1 MSLLV
6 WLPLTQDLRNNG
18 IDNSTFSIVSSN
30 TTVNNSGKLGKC
42 YNNNSHSGGGL
53 ISNKTIDLGQNQ
65 SMFCWFKFT
74 DLEASSSLGGGLVSQ
89 HRYGSNSGMGITI
102 KYVSS
107 TTGYLSVNTGTG
119 SSRTYNTYTGTT
131 LLQANTWYHGG
142 YTYDGS
148 ILKIY
153 VNGICEK
160 TQAISGMSVPTDYI
174 TVFCW
179 SLTSGAGI
187 HGDYKFYGDINDVR
201 VYDHALSEKEVK
213 ELSKGLVAHYPLNGG
228 RGGMDN
234 LIDYSKVTQANFTT
248 LVNRGKGSWNKLS
261 LVTKDGYDCYLYDK
275 SLSSTAFASGAWY
288 SLMKA
293 NTTYTYSAWIYFTA
307 SANFNFTSLG
317 HFQVYNSN
325 STASD
330 KSHEDIVANRIYEP
344 SIIPANKWTKIRI
357 TFTTNDLANSY
368 FQIYPRYNIGANVGD
383 LYFRDCKLEESNY
396 PTSWTPNLVDP
407 EYNIMGLSD
416 IIEYDTSGNGYNGTK
431 SGTLTNSS
439 NTSRNS
445 ICTTFASG
453 SHIAATINPT
463 GYANSY
469 TFSWWGKY
477 TNYSG
482 HMMWGFANG
491 NRLNLYM
498 ASGNFYWNTGDGS
511 NNPFNVSAATY
522 GDGNWHHFAISGDGT
537 TTKLYID
544 GEFKANAKT
553 YKGVTGTSLYFNGW
567 DSSTSYNFS
576 GSLSDFRLY
585 STVLSANDIK
595 ELYQTASSIDKSGNL
610 YGYEFVEI

>member
-1 MSLLV
+1 
-6 WLPLTQDLRNNG
+6 
-18 IDNSTFSIVSSN
+18 
-30 TTVNNSGKLGKC
+30 
-42 YNNNSHSGGGL
+42 
-53 ISNKTIDLGQNQ
+53 
-65 SMFCWFKFT
+65 MFCWFKFT

-148 ILKIY
+148 TLKIY

-160 TQAISGMSVPTDYI
+160 TQAISGMSVPADYI

-179 SLTSGAGI
+179 SLTTSGAGI
-187 HGDYKFYGDINDVR
+187 HGDYKFNGNINDVR
-201 VYDHALSEKEVK
+201 IYDHTLSAKEVK
-213 ELSKGLVAHYPLNGG
+213 ELSKGLVCHYPLNGNG
-228 RGGMDN
+228 RGGDN
-234 LIDYSKVTQANFTT
+234 IISGTSPNEVQYTYPSSSYSDKFSKTSTIIPSASQYVLSFWAKSTHAGDKVRAHWYSPNTTTKAESNQGSISTVADGQIDFTLSDKWEKYWCIWTQ
-248 LVNRGKGSWNKLS
+248 
-261 LVTKDGYDCYLYDK
+261 
-275 SLSSTAFASGAWY
+275 SSTTAVKHFIFPRMFSQASG
-288 SLMKA
+288 
-293 NTTYTYSAWIYFTA
+293 
-307 SANFNFTSLG
+307 
-317 HFQVYNSN
+317 
-325 STASD
+325 
-330 KSHEDIVANRIYEP
+330 
-344 SIIPANKWTKIRI
+344 
-357 TFTTNDLANSY
+357 
-368 FQIYPRYNIGANVGD
+368 GATGTGTVSVK
-383 LYFRDCKLEESNY
+383 YVKLEEGNI
-396 PTSWTPNLVDP
+396 PTPWMPNSADTAYSAMG
-407 EYNIMGLSD
+407 YNSTT
-416 IIEYDTSGNGYNGTK
+416 EYDVSGNGNNGTK
-431 SGTLTNSS
+431 NGTLTNSS

-498 ASGNFYWNTGDGS
+498 SSGNFYWNTGDGN

-585 STVLSANDIK
+585 STVLSADDIK
-595 ELYQTASSIDKSGNL
+595 ELYQSASSIDKNGNL
-610 YGYEFVEI
+610 FGYEFVEI